1 MSILV
6 FGKLHQLKGRFLIV
20 NNNIAADINNF
31 FYRWLIWLNSE
42 CTKRPFLMD
51 AIDKHKPLFKLLSD
65 CVQLRHVPYPVDRL
79 ILSLIPNRPEILS
92 SFWGKLI
99 RNKNILRVIGVDDE
113 VHIISAFNSIFFN
126 TSNINQYYNQIG
138 FILIAPIIY
147 SDSKIKWC
155 KQGILEI
162 LQLNDSPMST
172 IAQCQL

>member
-6 FGKLHQLKGRFLIV
+6 FAKLHQLKGRFLIV
-20 NNNIAADINNF
+20 NNNIAAGINNF

-51 AIDKHKPLFKLLSD
+51 AIDKHKPLFKLLSG

-113 VHIISAFNSIFFN
+113 VHIIFAFNSIFF
-126 TSNINQYYNQIG
+126 QHLKYQ
-138 FILIAPIIY
+138 P
-147 SDSKIKWC
+147 
-155 KQGILEI
+155 I
-162 LQLNDSPMST
+162 LQPNWFHPNCAYHLLGLKNKVVQTGHSRN
-172 IAQCQL
+172 IAAQR